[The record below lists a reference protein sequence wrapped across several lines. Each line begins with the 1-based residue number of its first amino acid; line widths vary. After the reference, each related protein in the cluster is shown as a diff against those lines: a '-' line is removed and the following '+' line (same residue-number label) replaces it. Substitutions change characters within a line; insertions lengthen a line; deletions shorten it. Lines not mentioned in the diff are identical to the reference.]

1 MKPLRVATI
10 GTGIVVDWFLDAVS
24 QTEGIELV
32 GAYSRSLEKA
42 RAWGEPRGARLF
54 FDDLDELAAC
64 AEIDAVYVASP
75 NALHIPNANVMLEA
89 GKHVLAE
96 KALASNAREAAEA
109 FALAHEKGVVLM
121 EAMRNVHGP
130 VFDTIRDAL
139 PQLGEVRSATLRFS
153 KVSSRVPALMAGRLT
168 NTFDPCMS
176 GGGLMDIGVYCVS
189 AMTALW
195 GAPQRVAAMGTTFDV
210 STIGGDPRWP
220 LVELGGEALCDYGD
234 FVVNL
239 SWGKVGDNHVPSQI
253 MGTEAT
259 LVIDSISTPQH
270 VEVVRPA
277 QTDGGYGSGA
287 GEATL
292 LGFPM
297 DGSLMTAEVAD
308 FVTACS
314 GSSAGQELAQRYERI
329 SLDALSVMDHI
340 RQQIGTRFPADGPLA
355 Q

>member
-1 MKPLRVATI
+1 MGKLRIATI

-24 QTEGIELV
+24 QSEDIELV

-54 FDDLDELAAC
+54 FDDLDNLATC
-64 AEIDAVYVASP
+64 YDIDAVYIASP
-75 NALHIPNANVMLEA
+75 NAMHIPYAKTMLAA

-96 KALASNAREAAEA
+96 KPLASNVREATEA
-109 FALAHEKGVVLM
+109 FALAHEHGVVLM

-130 VFDTIRDAL
+130 VFSTIRDAL
-139 PQLGEVRSATLRFS
+139 PQLGDIRSATFRFS
-153 KVSSRVPALMAGRLT
+153 KVSSRVPALMAGKLT
-168 NTFDPCMS
+168 NTFDPHMS

-195 GAPQRVAAMGTTFDV
+195 GAPQRVMAMGTTFDV
-210 STIGGDPRWP
+210 STIGGDARWP

-234 FVVNL
+234 FIVNL
-239 SWGKVGDNHVPSQI
+239 SWGKVGDNHVPSQV

-259 LVIDSISTPQH
+259 LVIDSISTPEH
-270 VEVVRPA
+270 VEVVLPS

-297 DGSLMTAEVAD
+297 DGSLMTAEVDD
-308 FVTACS
+308 FCAACS
-314 GSSAGQELAQRYERI
+314 GSPEGRGLAERYERI
-329 SLDALSVMDHI
+329 SLDALSVMDQI
-340 RQQIGTRFPADGPLA
+340 RAQIGVRFPADEA
-355 Q
+355 

>member
-1 MKPLRVATI
+1 MKKLRIATV

-24 QTEGIELV
+24 QFEDIELV
-32 GAYSRSLEKA
+32 GAFSRSLEKA
-42 RAWGEPRGARLF
+42 RTWGEPRGARLF
-54 FDDLDELAAC
+54 FDNLDELAAC
-64 AEIDAVYVASP
+64 PEIDAVYIASP
-75 NALHIPNANVMLEA
+75 NAMHIPNAKIMLAA

-96 KALASNAREAAEA
+96 KAIASNVREASEA

-130 VFDTIRDAL
+130 VFETIRDAL
-139 PQLGEVRSATLRFS
+139 PQLGEVRAATLRFS
-153 KVSSRVPALMAGRLT
+153 KVSSRVPALMSGKLT
-168 NTFDPCMS
+168 NTFDPGMS

-195 GAPQRVAAMGTTFDV
+195 GAPRRVAAMGTTFDV
-210 STIGGDPRWP
+210 STIGADPRWP
-220 LVELGGEALCDYGD
+220 IVELGGEALCDYGD

-277 QTDGGYGSGA
+277 QSDGGYGSGA

-308 FVTACS
+308 FCTACS
-314 GSSAGQELAQRYERI
+314 GSSEGKALAERYEHI
-329 SLDALSVMDHI
+329 SLDALSVMDQI
-340 RQQIGTRFPADGPLA
+340 REQIGTRFPADDA
-355 Q
+355 

>member
-1 MKPLRVATI
+1 MKKLRIATV

-24 QTEGIELV
+24 QSEDIELV
-32 GAYSRSLEKA
+32 GAFSRSLEKA
-42 RAWGEPRGARLF
+42 RTWGEPRGARLF
-54 FDDLDELAAC
+54 FDNLDELAAC
-64 AEIDAVYVASP
+64 PEIDAVYIASP
-75 NALHIPNANVMLEA
+75 NAMHIPNAKIMLAA

-96 KALASNAREAAEA
+96 KAIASNVREASEA

-130 VFDTIRDAL
+130 VFETIRDAL
-139 PQLGEVRSATLRFS
+139 PQLGEVRAATLRFS
-153 KVSSRVPALMAGRLT
+153 KVSSRVPALMSGKLT
-168 NTFDPCMS
+168 NTFDPGMS

-195 GAPQRVAAMGTTFDV
+195 GAPRRVAAMGTTFDV
-210 STIGGDPRWP
+210 STIGADPRWP
-220 LVELGGEALCDYGD
+220 IVELGGEALCDYGD

-277 QTDGGYGSGA
+277 QSDGGYGSGA

-297 DGSLMTAEVAD
+297 DGSLMTAEVTD
-308 FVTACS
+308 FCTACS
-314 GSSAGQELAQRYERI
+314 GSSEGKALAERYERI
-329 SLDALSVMDHI
+329 SLDALSVMDQI
-340 RQQIGTRFPADGPLA
+340 REQIGTRFPADDA
-355 Q
+355 